1 MFYAKRGE
9 IPKKRHTQFNK
20 QNGELYFEEHI
31 SREGFSG
38 IYSNV
43 YHEKMPTE
51 LVSVQDFNVIDISE
65 HIGKHKNRHFFTK
78 DLINWDD
85 FIPFDISTPEEMSSP
100 FVFVIFI
107 AFDTLLKFIPPA
119 NNQLIFFF
127 TFFFV

>member
-9 IPKKRHTQFNK
+9 IPKKRHTQFKK

-51 LVSVQDFNVIDISE
+51 IVSVQDFNVIDISE
-65 HIGKHKNRHFFTK
+65 AH
-78 DLINWDD
+78 W
-85 FIPFDISTPEEMSSP
+85 
-100 FVFVIFI
+100 
-107 AFDTLLKFIPPA
+107 
-119 NNQLIFFF
+119 
-127 TFFFV
+127 